1 MYLNGHLMR
10 HDLPSNAAIIWS
22 LHIYVYFGFYTVWK
36 RLLWKN
42 MFWGNWTWTWC
53 IGQRLWTVV
62 EYVSFL
68 HNCTLHSK
76 YVFVNCLPIVLPHWM
91 YESNFTVMY
100 ICTLEP
106 LYLSDNPKL
115 ALYQVC
121 LVWYQS
127 LQPADWRRRS
137 VEKARWRLAWLASP
151 SHMATT
157 WCPLKTRLHFTWHE
171 SRESISV
178 ERLPTGQCLV
188 MITIINYSYHHQAG
202 PVDFETLVRNLARVR
217 GSKLLQQVPGEREA
231 TEQLA

>member
-1 MYLNGHLMR
+1 MQSSWDDVSLKMIQSMYLNGHLMR

-121 LVWYQS
+121 LVPES
-127 LQPADWRRRS
+127 PACRLE
-137 VEKARWRLAWLASP
+137 EKVCWESE
-151 SHMATT
+151 MAISMAGFSFPHGYNLVPTQNKVALYLT
-157 WCPLKTRLHFTWHE
+157 WK
-171 SRESISV
+171 
-178 ERLPTGQCLV
+178 
-188 MITIINYSYHHQAG
+188 
-202 PVDFETLVRNLARVR
+202 
-217 GSKLLQQVPGEREA
+217 
-231 TEQLA
+231 

>member
-1 MYLNGHLMR
+1 MQSSWDDVSLKMIQSMYLNGHLMR

-157 WCPLKTRLHFTWHE
+157 WCPLKTRL
-171 SRESISV
+171 S
-178 ERLPTGQCLV
+178 LYL
-188 MITIINYSYHHQAG
+188 
-202 PVDFETLVRNLARVR
+202 TL
-217 GSKLLQQVPGEREA
+217 K
-231 TEQLA
+231 